1 MDTYKIDHVAKITGL
16 NKHVIRSW
24 ERRFNLL
31 KPERGENRYRM
42 YSQDDLDLLIYIK
55 KQLDDGFAIGE
66 LASFGRQNLIK
77 RMLNQNHRTPDNE
90 ETLLKRINKTL
101 ISCLDP
107 WDKGMFVR
115 TLNEGVSLLP
125 FEEVFY
131 KIFIPLQ
138 RKVGEMWHE
147 GKIGVGEE
155 HFVSNHIRQK
165 FLSLLNKF
173 LSLLNQLPVTQQG
186 PKVVISCL
194 PGDYHELGA
203 WMASYLCSIND
214 CQVYYLGADMPIKEL
229 GAFCTLTRPSLV
241 ILSCTGNF
249 SEPQAKSLAEDY
261 GRLVLSVCPIW
272 AGGAATID
280 TLGNSFSQ
288 YGIEVLDSMH
298 VLEDRLKRL

>member
-1 MDTYKIDHVAKITGL
+1 
-16 NKHVIRSW
+16 
-24 ERRFNLL
+24 
-31 KPERGENRYRM
+31 
-42 YSQDDLDLLIYIK
+42 
-55 KQLDDGFAIGE
+55 
-66 LASFGRQNLIK
+66 
-77 RMLNQNHRTPDNE
+77 
-90 ETLLKRINKTL
+90 
-101 ISCLDP
+101 
-107 WDKGMFVR
+107 
-115 TLNEGVSLLP
+115 
-125 FEEVFY
+125 
-131 KIFIPLQ
+131 
-138 RKVGEMWHE
+138 
-147 GKIGVGEE
+147 
-155 HFVSNHIRQK
+155 
-165 FLSLLNKF
+165 
-173 LSLLNQLPVTQQG
+173 LNQLPVTQQG